1 MAAPH
6 SHIIALNA
14 GSSSIKLSLYRL
26 GDMAPP
32 EFVAKAKVEKI
43 GDSPHLSGELADGTE
58 FLDET
63 PGNHELADHDSA
75 FARLH
80 EALEQQF
87 GELTLAAVGHRIVHG
102 GDRFAG
108 PVVIDEATRE
118 GIAALTP
125 MAPLHQPHHLE
136 GIDAVSRFAPDTLQV
151 ACFDTSFHLEMP
163 IVAQLTG
170 LPYALFAQGIRRFGF
185 HGLSYEYI
193 AGRLHEIDER
203 LAEGRTIVA
212 HLGNGASLCAL
223 KAGNSIDTTMS
234 FTALDGL
241 PMGTRSGALDPGLML
256 YLEHELGY
264 SSEQLQSLL
273 YHDSGLLGLSGLD
286 SDMQTLLESDSP
298 RARLAVDFFVYRVAQ
313 EMGRMAVSLGGV
325 DGIVF
330 TAGIGEH
337 AAPVRQAIIERLAP
351 LWSVALEDAA
361 NRSAEPGCISTRDST
376 VAVHVIPTDEEVMIV
391 RHTWQLSRSNAGG
404 GAHVPDSASD

>member
-1 MAAPH
+1 
-6 SHIIALNA
+6 
-14 GSSSIKLSLYRL
+14 
-26 GDMAPP
+26 
-32 EFVAKAKVEKI
+32 
-43 GDSPHLSGELADGTE
+43 
-58 FLDET
+58 
-63 PGNHELADHDSA
+63 
-75 FARLH
+75 
-80 EALEQQF
+80 
-87 GELTLAAVGHRIVHG
+87 
-102 GDRFAG
+102 
-108 PVVIDEATRE
+108 
-118 GIAALTP
+118 
-125 MAPLHQPHHLE
+125 
-136 GIDAVSRFAPDTLQV
+136 
-151 ACFDTSFHLEMP
+151 
-163 IVAQLTG
+163 
-170 LPYALFAQGIRRFGF
+170 
-185 HGLSYEYI
+185 
-193 AGRLHEIDER
+193 
-203 LAEGRTIVA
+203 
-212 HLGNGASLCAL
+212 
-223 KAGNSIDTTMS
+223 
-234 FTALDGL
+234 
-241 PMGTRSGALDPGLML
+241 
-256 YLEHELGY
+256 
-264 SSEQLQSLL
+264 QLQSLL